1 MNKRSIEIT
10 LLAVVF
16 LLLMACQPAVKKDT
30 VPDHHSAKTSLDW
43 AGVYQGTL
51 PCASCPG
58 IKTLI
63 TLNPD
68 GEFIKEEHYINT
80 QGSYVEKG
88 QFEWQPDGTV
98 IHLKG
103 DDVEAVNYYKVVEN
117 ALLHLNADE
126 QVIGGEMAEL
136 YRLEKITM
144 TLQQTD
150 WQLTE
155 VVNSAFKNDV
165 LSRVSMNFDDQG
177 RLSGQ
182 APCNRF
188 FADYTASDNSV
199 HLDKIGATKMACPFL
214 KEEQVF
220 FTQLAKVDNY
230 EIKQTSLL
238 LKKGDEVLLTF
249 NAALKSE

>member
-1 MNKRSIEIT
+1 MNKRGIEIT
-10 LLAVVF
+10 LLIAVF
-16 LLLMACQPAVKKDT
+16 FLLMACQPTVKKDT
-30 VPDHHSAKTSLDW
+30 VPDHHTAKTSLDW

-63 TLNPD
+63 TINQN
-68 GEFIKEEHYINT
+68 GEFIKQEHYIDT
-80 QGSYVEKG
+80 QGSYIERG
-88 QFEWQPDGTV
+88 QIEWQADGTV

-117 ALLHLNADE
+117 ALLHLNADQ

-188 FADYTASDNSV
+188 FADYALSNDSLS
-199 HLDKIGATKMACPFL
+199 LDKIGATKMACPFL

-220 FTQLAKVDNY
+220 FTQLAKVDNF
-230 EIKQTSLL
+230 EIKQNILL
-238 LKKGDEVLLTF
+238 LKQGDEVLLSF
-249 NAALKSE
+249 KAAIE